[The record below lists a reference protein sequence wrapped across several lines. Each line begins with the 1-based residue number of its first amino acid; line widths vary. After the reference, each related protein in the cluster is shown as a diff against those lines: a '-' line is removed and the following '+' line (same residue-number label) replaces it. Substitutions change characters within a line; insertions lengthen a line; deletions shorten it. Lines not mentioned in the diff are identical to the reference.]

1 MSKMEKEIICYM
13 SAYEMREKIRNQEI
27 TSEEITEII
36 IERIEKINPIINAY
50 CTPTFDL
57 ARALAKNADQAVK
70 NGEKLGLLH
79 GVPISIKDETE
90 TKGIRTT
97 YGSKLMENNIPKT
110 DATIIKRLRDAGVVI
125 LGKTNTPAFGYKG
138 ETDNLIFG
146 ITKNPWNLDRTPG
159 GSSGGAASA
168 VTSGLCPIAIGS
180 DGGGSIRIPSS
191 FCGVFGIKATFGRVP
206 QNLMQTSGYLGT
218 FVHKG
223 PIVRYVKDAALVLD
237 IIAGQDDSD
246 RYSVLKPNYSYLERI
261 NETPEK
267 LKIGYSFDL
276 GFAETLDT
284 EVENA
289 VLNGI
294 QRFEEFGW
302 SIDKSKI
309 RLKKQNPELTMSIIW
324 SSGFGYS
331 LGRFLEAWQN
341 KMDPALVKLIKLG
354 LSYSTAQVKEAEL
367 YRELIYTEICRAF
380 KKVDILITPTLPCT
394 AFKIGNSRVIDDETS
409 ITNITINGKNITAIG
424 WIPFTY
430 PFNISGHP
438 AASIPCGWSSEGMP
452 IGMQIIG
459 KRFDELTVLQM
470 SRKFEEVAPW
480 QDKKP
485 NFE

>member
-1 MSKMEKEIICYM
+1 MEKEDKCYM
-13 SAYEMREKIRNQEI
+13 SAYEIRKKIKNQEI

-57 ARALAKNADQAVK
+57 ARTLSKNADQAVK
-70 NGEKLGLLH
+70 KGEKLGLLH

-97 YGSKLMENNIPKT
+97 YGSKLMEDNIPGT

-168 VTSGLCPIAIGS
+168 VASGLSPIATGS

-206 QNLMQTSGYLGT
+206 QNIMQTSGYLGT

-246 RYSVLKPNYSYLERI
+246 RYSVPKPNYSYLERI
-261 NETPEK
+261 NETPK
-267 LKIGYSFDL
+267 KIKIGYSFDL
-276 GFAETLDT
+276 GFAEALDT
-284 EVENA
+284 EVENS

-294 QRFEEFGW
+294 QKFEKFGW
-302 SIDKSKI
+302 SIDNCSTK
-309 RLKKQNPELTMSIIW
+309 LKNPESLMTTIW
-324 SSGFGYS
+324 SSGFCYS
-331 LGRFLEAWQN
+331 LGRFLSDWED
-341 KMDPALVKLIKLG
+341 KMDPGLVKLIKLG
-354 LSYSTAQVKEAEL
+354 LSYSTEQLKFAEIQ
-367 YRELIYTEICRAF
+367 REMIYADICQIF
-380 KKVDILITPTLPCT
+380 KKFDILITPTMPCP
-394 AFKIGNSRVIDDETS
+394 AFEIGKSRIFEEDTKKTGIV
-409 ITNITINGKNITAIG
+409 INGKKMSPNG

-438 AASIPCGWSSEGMP
+438 AASIPCGWSSEGLP
-452 IGMQIIG
+452 IGMQIVG
-459 KRFDELTVLQM
+459 KRFDELTVLQV
-470 SRKFEEVAPW
+470 SRVFEEVAPW

-485 NFE
+485 NFD

>member
-1 MSKMEKEIICYM
+1 MPKMEKEEIWYM
-13 SAYEMREKIRNQEI
+13 SAYEMREKIKNQEI
-27 TSEEITEII
+27 TSEEVTEIL

-50 CTPTFDL
+50 CTTTFDL
-57 ARALAKNADQAVK
+57 ARDLAKKADQAVK
-70 NGEKLGLLH
+70 NGEKLGLLN
-79 GVPISIKDETE
+79 GIPISIKDETE

-97 YGSKLMENNIPKT
+97 FGSKLTENNIPGT
-110 DATIIKRLRDAGVVI
+110 DETIIRRLRNAGVVI

-146 ITKNPWNLDRTPG
+146 VTKNPWNLERTPG

-168 VTSGLCPIAIGS
+168 VASGLSPIATGS

-191 FCGVFGIKATFGRVP
+191 FCGVFGFKATFGRVP
-206 QNLMQTSGYLGT
+206 QNLMETSGYLGT

-246 RYSVLKPNYSYLERI
+246 RYSVPKPNYSYLERM
-261 NETPEK
+261 NETPK
-267 LKIGYSFDL
+267 QLKIGYSLDL
-276 GFAETLDT
+276 GIAEELGN
-284 EVENA
+284 EVENS

-302 SIDKSKI
+302 SIDKSRI
-309 RLKKQNPELTMSIIW
+309 NLKKRNPESTMTIIW

-331 LGRFLEAWQN
+331 LGRFLKGWQN

-354 LSYSTAQVKEAEL
+354 LNYSTIQIKKAEL

-380 KKVDILITPTLPCT
+380 KKLDILITPTMPCT
-394 AFKIGNSRVIDDETS
+394 AFNIGNSRVIDDETN
-409 ITNITINGKNITAIG
+409 ITNITINGKNITALG
-424 WIPFTY
+424 WIAFTY
-430 PFNISGHP
+430 PFNFSGHP
-438 AASIPCGWSSEGMP
+438 AASIPCGWSKEGMP
-452 IGMQIIG
+452 IGMQIVG
-459 KRFDELTVLQM
+459 KRFDELTILQV
-470 SRKFEEVAPW
+470 SRIFEDIAPW

-485 NFE
+485 SFN